1 MRLTRWLT
9 HPSRAILAALVTLAA
24 HGPRLAA
31 QRAPSPPAK
40 PPTPC
45 VSDVNR
51 HRFDFWI
58 GEWEVR
64 TPAGRLDGHSSVQPI
79 AGGCALL
86 ENWNAVNGGTGKSIN
101 SYNPALGHWEQF
113 WVGQG
118 GAVTEYRDSEWHG
131 DTLVF
136 HAEAMQGGR
145 PTQIRLSFSPLPGG
159 GVRQFSEQSVD
170 SGRTWTV
177 GYEYLYRKP

>member
-1 MRLTRWLT
+1 MMLVIHRRWAQRLAGLT
-9 HPSRAILAALVTLAA
+9 TVSLMLGPA
-24 HGPRLAA
+24 PRLAA
-31 QRAPSPPAK
+31 QSAAAS

-45 VSDVNR
+45 VGDANR

-79 AGGCALL
+79 AGGCGLL
-86 ENWNAVNGGTGKSIN
+86 ENWSDVHGGSGKSLN

-113 WVGQG
+113 WIGQG
-118 GAVTEYRDSEWHG
+118 GAVTEYRDGEWRG

-136 HAEAMQGGR
+136 HAAATVGGR
-145 PTQIRLSFSPLPGG
+145 PNQIRLSFSPLPDGA
-159 GVRQFSEQSVD
+159 VRQFSELSAD
-170 SGRTWTV
+170 SGRTWRV
-177 GYEYLYRKP
+177 GYEYIYRKR

>member
-1 MRLTRWLT
+1 LT
-9 HPSRAILAALVTLAA
+9 HPPGAALAALALVIVIGAW
-24 HGPRLAA
+24 LAA
-31 QRAPSPPAK
+31 QSAPRAPVKA
-40 PPTPC
+40 PTPC
-45 VSDVNR
+45 VNDTNR

-79 AGGCALL
+79 AGGCGLL

-101 SYNPALGHWEQF
+101 TYNPALGHWQQF

-136 HAEAMQGGR
+136 HAHAAYGGR
-145 PTQIRLSFSPLPGG
+145 PMQLRLSFSPLPGG

-170 SGRTWTV
+170 GGRSWTI
-177 GYEYLYRKP
+177 GYEYLYRKPEF